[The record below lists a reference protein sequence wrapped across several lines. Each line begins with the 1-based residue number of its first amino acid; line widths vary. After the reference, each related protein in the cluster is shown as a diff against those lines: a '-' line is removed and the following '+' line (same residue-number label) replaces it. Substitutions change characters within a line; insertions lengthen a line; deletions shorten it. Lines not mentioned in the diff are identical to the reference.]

1 MKSPQTPKTTSSKIT
16 SDSVSRQIAAATASP
31 PFADAGPGSGKRIAI
46 VSHSHPSISKGGAEI
61 AAYTLFHGLRRLG
74 YDAVFIGACQQGQR
88 GKIELGP
95 NEYAFYYDPHIYDHF
110 YHLASGDVT
119 AQLLTLIRDL
129 KIDLINFHHFYIMG
143 LAAFK
148 QAAQEASVVFT
159 IHEFLSI
166 CHNHGQMIT
175 RPAQILCSA
184 SSPNACG
191 TCFPEYS
198 SQQFALRKQNFLDS
212 LTLADAFVSPSHFL
226 AERFVDWGL
235 EKDRMN
241 VIENGLM
248 YLHPPHLAQHSDNHI
263 WKFGFFGQINP
274 FKGVDIILQAC
285 ELISKKPDLATGI
298 RILIHGNL
306 IGQSDAFVKKFEAAL
321 EEYDFL
327 SYLGPYNNSSVNS
340 LMENCDYIL
349 MPSRWWEN
357 SPVVIQEAYAVKRP
371 LICTGIGGMAEK
383 VINNVSGLH
392 FAFNDPA
399 DLMAVIEKGASAAVH
414 SALVQGIP
422 GVLTADDMARQY
434 LKVFNGIGEPA
445 REQPTAIPAE

>member
-1 MKSPQTPKTTSSKIT
+1 MKTPKSSKVT
-16 SDSVSRQIAAATASP
+16 AQSGVTQSVAAESVAATSVTTTAVR
-31 PFADAGPGSGKRIAI
+31 GKRIAV

-74 YDAVFIGACQQGQR
+74 YDAVFIGACQQSQR

-110 YHLASGDVT
+110 YHLASSDVS

-129 KIDLINFHHFYIMG
+129 KIDLLNFHHFFNLG

-191 TCFPEYS
+191 ACFPEYS
-198 SQQFALRKQNFLDS
+198 SQQFALRKQNFLES
-212 LTLADAFVSPSHFL
+212 LSLVDAFVSPSHFL
-226 AERFVDWGL
+226 ADRFVAWGL
-235 EKDRMN
+235 EKERMN

-248 YLHPPHLAQHSDNHI
+248 YLHPPHLAQHSENHI

-285 ELISKKPDLATGI
+285 ELISKKPALAAGI

-399 DLMAVIEKGASAAVH
+399 DLMAVIEKGASATVH
-414 SALVQGIP
+414 NALVNGIP
-422 GVLTADDMARQY
+422 GVLTAEDMAQQY
-434 LKVFNGIGEPA
+434 LSVFNSVKSRAVSEPA
-445 REQPTAIPAE
+445 EVPAE